1 MEGSFQ
7 GRGKAQDLLKTST
20 GHFELTVTDGHI
32 YRDIVLM
39 NVLKFFNFTQ
49 ILTDQVPAK
58 QMMEKGFGF
67 KLFQVQA
74 RLQDGKILHEKFI
87 LNGNEMT
94 ITGTGEIDLLNE
106 HLDYLLLVA
115 PQKTID
121 SIMRHIPLV
130 GGILHTI
137 DTIPLSLKG
146 TYDDV
151 HVFPLAPSAI
161 GYELVETMK
170 ETLGLPI
177 KLTHIGGLNESGGS
191 GEE

>member
-1 MEGSFQ
+1 
-7 GRGKAQDLLKTST
+7 
-20 GHFELTVTDGHI
+20 
-32 YRDIVLM
+32 
-39 NVLKFFNFTQ
+39 
-49 ILTDQVPAK
+49 
-58 QMMEKGFGF
+58 
-67 KLFQVQA
+67 LF
-74 RLQDGKILHEKFI
+74 
-87 LNGNEMT
+87 
-94 ITGTGEIDLLNE
+94 NE

-177 KLTHIGGLNESGGS
+177 KLTHIGGLNDSGGS